1 MATKLT
7 PFHLA
12 FPVNSLETS
21 RAFYGDIL
29 GCEEG
34 RSSDKW
40 IDFSLYGHQIVTH
53 KVSDT
58 HRSDGAN
65 TAGVDGKNVPV
76 PHFGVVLE
84 WDTFHELADRV
95 RKAGVKF
102 ELEPQVRF
110 EGLPGE

>member
-1 MATKLT
+1 MSIRIT

-12 FPVNSLETS
+12 FPVNSLENS
-21 RAFYGDIL
+21 RAFYGGVL
-29 GCEEG
+29 GCKEG

-40 IDFSLYGHQIVTH
+40 IDFDLYGHQIVTH

-58 HRSDGAN
+58 YRADGPTN
-65 TAGVDGKNVPV
+65 PVDGQNVPV

-84 WDTFHELADRV
+84 WDTFHELADKV
-95 RKAGVKF
+95 KKSDVKF
-102 ELEPQVRF
+102 EIEPYTRF